1 MTTITTPSEALE
13 HLRRTYEV
21 EVETLKQ
28 LVEGKADEDTVVEA
42 VKMITKLQTEI
53 SNIIDR
59 AEQDIKHTRSFLDYV
74 TMSAAPHLEA
84 YGKTLGPKQR
94 TAKIGSYGIIRY
106 EDTVESGAKTWEEAG
121 ANTGIAIYV
130 ADAEALREHMNTLP
144 DELLPAYGAERK
156 VNFKSEDVLKALAG
170 TGEVLPGIERTR
182 IVRNGKFKVG
192 VTKPYS
198 SRSFKIRIN
207 KALDS
212 GEPDVES

>member
-13 HLRRTYEV
+13 HLRQTYEV

-53 SNIIDR
+53 ANIIDR

-74 TMSAAPHLEA
+74 TYSAAPHLEA

-106 EDTVESGAKTWEEAG
+106 EDSVESGAKTWVEMG
-121 ANTGIAIYV
+121 NSGTAIYV
-130 ADAEALREHMNTLP
+130 ADDQKLREHMNGMS
-144 DELLPAYGAERK
+144 DALLPAFGAERR
-156 VNFKSEDVLKALAG
+156 VSYKSEEVLKALAE
-170 TGEVLPGIERTR
+170 TGEVFPGVERTR
-182 IVRNGKFKVG
+182 IVRNSKFKVG

-198 SRSFKIRIN
+198 PRQFKIRIN
-207 KALDS
+207 KALES
-212 GEPDVES
+212 GEPDDE